1 MLGKLLKVIAYK
13 RAPAAT
19 FTVLHPLQAAG
30 WVKVPWD
37 LRYAYAPRI
46 TGVLAALLV
55 APLAF
60 RLGKRSAQGTL
71 FYPGRRRDHFPPEE
85 EAPS

>member
-1 MLGKLLKVIAYK
+1 MLGNLLKVIAYK

-19 FTVLHPLQAAG
+19 FTVLHPVETVQ

-37 LRYAYAPRI
+37 LRYAYAPRL
-46 TGVLAALLV
+46 TALATALVV

-60 RLGKRSAQGTL
+60 RLGKRAAEGTL
-71 FYPGRRRDHFPPEE
+71 FEPHGRTDHFAHE
-85 EAPS
+85 EAPN

>member
-1 MLGKLLKVIAYK
+1 MLSKLLKVIAYK

-19 FTVLHPLQAAG
+19 FTVLHPIEAAQ

-37 LRYAYAPRI
+37 FKHAYAPRI
-46 TGVLAALLV
+46 ASLLTALLI

-60 RLGKRSAQGTL
+60 RLGRRAAEGTL
-71 FYPGRRRDHFPPEE
+71 FYPSRRPDHLGHE

>member
-1 MLGKLLKVIAYK
+1 MLGKLLKVITYK

-19 FTVLHPLQAAG
+19 FTVLHPIETAQ
-30 WVKVPWD
+30 WMKVPWD

-46 TGVLAALLV
+46 TALLSALLV

-60 RLGKRSAQGTL
+60 RLGKRAALGTL
-71 FYPGRRRDHFPPEE
+71 FYPSGRRDQFAHE

>member
-19 FTVLHPLQAAG
+19 FTVLHPIETAQ

-37 LRYAYAPRI
+37 LRYAYAPRL
-46 TGVLAALLV
+46 TALLTALLV

-60 RLGKRSAQGTL
+60 RLGKRAAEGTL
-71 FYPGRRRDHFPPEE
+71 FYPSSRPDHLGHE